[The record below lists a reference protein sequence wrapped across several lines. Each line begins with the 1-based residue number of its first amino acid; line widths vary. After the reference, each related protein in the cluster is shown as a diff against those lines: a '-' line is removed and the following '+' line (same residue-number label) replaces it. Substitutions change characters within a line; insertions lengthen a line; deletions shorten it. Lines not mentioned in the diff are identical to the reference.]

1 MSKIYLITITA
12 LLLWVLPTFACTIP
26 GDGQGH
32 GPAMSFTDNHDGTVT
47 DNLTGLTWTIG
58 RASDGKVTWSNLH
71 LPAGWGLPNLAE
83 ALSIV
88 DYGHRS
94 PAVRTQ
100 PFGPLANMTD
110 GVLDEFWTADG
121 IHTVDENGG
130 GATTGITQAYLRAVK
145 GAAPC
150 LASHYVD
157 NGNGTITDTATNLMW
172 AKVVG
177 VDQTWDEAKGEFIV
191 NLNELAEGGYTDWR
205 LPDIKELST
214 APAPAVGG
222 WYWSSTPHAQQGG
235 RVPTPN
241 AGITC
246 AWGISSPSGWVYHN
260 DRGTRHLARA
270 VRP

>member
-32 GPAMSFTDNHDGTVT
+32 GPAMSFTDNHNGTVT

-71 LPAGWGLPNLAE
+71 LPAGWRLPNLAE

-94 PAVRTQ
+94 PAVPTQ

-110 GVLDEFWTADG
+110 GVLDEFWNVDG
-121 IHTVDENGG
+121 SSVDENGG
-130 GATTGITQAYLRAVK
+130 GATTGVSTAFVRYVSGR
-145 GAAPC
+145 APC
-150 LASHYVD
+150 MVSNYVD
-157 NGNGTITDTATNLMW
+157 NGNGTITDHGTDLMW
-172 AKVVG
+172 AKTVG
-177 VDQTWDEAKGEFIV
+177 VDYTWDGANTEFVSNI
-191 NLNELAEGGYTDWR
+191 NELAEGGYRDWR
-205 LPDIKELST
+205 LPTVKELIT
-214 APAPAVGG
+214 APQLPVSG
-222 WYWSSTPHAQQGG
+222 WFWSSTPHAQLSGP
-235 RVPTPN
+235 VPTPDH
-241 AGITC
+241 AITC
-246 AWGISSPSGWVYHN
+246 AWGVSSSSGWVYHN
-260 DRGTRHLARA
+260 DRGTLHYARA